1 MQCHEVIRRL
11 RSLASP
17 DNAVGMARYGI
28 NTRNALG
35 ISIYTLRN
43 IAKEIGTDHTLA
55 LDLWKSGVHEARIL
69 ASIIDDSS
77 QVTEAQME
85 RWVREFDSWDVC
97 DQVTGNLFDKT
108 PFAYRKAA
116 EWSRREEEFVKRAGF
131 AVMAALAVQDKQASD
146 EALTAFL
153 PLIREQAHDERN
165 FVKKAVNWALRNIG
179 KRNITLNTRAI
190 ALADEFSRS
199 ESRAARWIGSDAY
212 RELTSE
218 KVRQRL
224 AKKV

>member
-11 RSLASP
+11 RSLANP
-17 DNAVGMARYGI
+17 DNAAGMVRYGI
-28 NTRNALG
+28 NTRDALG
-35 ISIYTLRN
+35 ISIYTLRD

-55 LDLWKSGVHEARIL
+55 LELWESGVHEARIL
-69 ASIIDDSS
+69 ASIVDDPS

-85 RWVREFDSWDVC
+85 HWVREFDSWDVC

-108 PFAYRKAA
+108 PFAYLKAA

-179 KRNITLNTRAI
+179 KRNITLNVKAI
-190 ALADEFSRS
+190 ALADELRRS
-199 ESRAARWIGSDAY
+199 ESRAARWTGSDAY

>member
-1 MQCHEVIRRL
+1 
-11 RSLASP
+11 
-17 DNAVGMARYGI
+17 
-28 NTRNALG
+28 
-35 ISIYTLRN
+35 
-43 IAKEIGTDHTLA
+43 
-55 LDLWKSGVHEARIL
+55 LWESGVHEARIL
-69 ASIIDDSS
+69 ASIVDDPS

-179 KRNITLNTRAI
+179 KRNITLNARAI
-190 ALADEFSRS
+190 ALADELSRS